1 MLTQN
6 FGPDQTPPTFKVYKD
21 DFLYI
26 FLYDYFT
33 GDIYKLRLNLLEIVE
48 FWKDCYYLY
57 HGNKLKKNHEI

>member
-26 FLYDYFT
+26 LLYDYFT
-33 GDIYKLRLNLLEIVE
+33 GDI
-48 FWKDCYYLY
+48 
-57 HGNKLKKNHEI
+57 